1 MSSTVVVIILMLVIS
16 AFFSGMEV
24 AFLNSNKLRVEL
36 DRKQGKAYAGIV
48 DIFIKHHG
56 QLISTLLVGS
66 NIALVVYGI
75 YTTKLAEPF
84 LRRYFESDASILF
97 INIVISA
104 TVIILV
110 GQFIPKVLFRLK
122 PNLFLRIFIAPLS
135 LAYVVLYPIA
145 KFTTWLSLV
154 MLRMVGVRIK
164 RKDTVPIFDTVDLV
178 NLINDSG
185 SNSEVENKHDLKM
198 FQNALDFSEVKVRD
212 RMIPRIDIKAI
223 HVDSSITE
231 LTHLFIETNLSRIP
245 VYKDTVDSIIGY
257 VNSKDL
263 FKNPTSIRQMLLP
276 MSFIPET
283 MSAQKMLARFI
294 KEKKSI
300 AIVVD
305 EFGGTAGL
313 VTIEDIIEEIFGD
326 IEDEHDEKDTVEKR
340 LKNGEF
346 LFSGKLKVDTLNEKY
361 ELDIPESD
369 EYDTLAGFI
378 LYNNESVPSQ
388 NDTVLIGNFKFKI
401 LRMSSTRILLVHLSF
416 QE

>member
-145 KFTTWLSLV
+145 KFSTWLSLV

-178 NLINDSG
+178 NLINESG
-185 SNSEVENKHDLKM
+185 RSSEVGNRHDLKM
-198 FQNALDFSEVKVRD
+198 FQNALDFSDVKVRD

-231 LTHLFIETNLSRIP
+231 LRHLFIETNLSRIP

>member
-1 MSSTVVVIILMLVIS
+1 MSSIVVDIVLMLVIS

-24 AFLNSNKLRVEL
+24 AFLSSNKLRVEL
-36 DRKQGKAYAGIV
+36 DRKHGKAYAGIV
-48 DIFIKHHG
+48 DIFIKHQG
-56 QLISTLLVGS
+56 QFTSTMLVG
-66 NIALVVYGI
+66 NRIALVVYGV
-75 YTTKLAEPF
+75 YTARVVEPF
-84 LRRYFESDASILF
+84 LGRYFQSDASIL
-97 INIVISA
+97 VITILISSS
-104 TVIILV
+104 VILLA
-110 GQFIPKVLFRLK
+110 GEFLPKVFFRLN

-135 LAYVVLYPIA
+135 LAYIVLYPVSKLA
-145 KFTTWLSLV
+145 TWLSIAL
-154 MLRMVGVRIK
+154 LRAAGVRIK
-164 RKDTVPIFDTVDLV
+164 RKDATPIFDTVDLV
-178 NLINDSG
+178 KLIDESG
-185 SNSEVENKHDLKM
+185 QNSELENKHDLKI

-212 RMIPRIDIKAI
+212 RMIPRIDIRAI
-223 HVDSSITE
+223 DVDSTIDE
-231 LTHLFIETNLSRIP
+231 LKLLFIETNLSRIP
-245 VYKDTVDSIIGY
+245 VYRDTVDNIIGY

-283 MSAQKMLARFI
+283 MSAQKMLTRFI

-340 LKNGEF
+340 LKNGEY
-346 LFSGKLKVDTLNEKY
+346 LLSGKLKVDTLNEKY

-378 LYNNESVPSQ
+378 LYNNASIPSQ
-388 NDTVLIGNFKFKI
+388 NDIVVIGNFKFKI

-416 QE
+416 RE

>member
-1 MSSTVVVIILMLVIS
+1 MSSIVVVIVLMLVIS

-24 AFLNSNKLRVEL
+24 AFLSSNKLRVEL
-36 DRKQGKAYAGIV
+36 DRKHGKAYAGIV
-48 DIFIKHHG
+48 DIFIKHQG
-56 QLISTLLVGS
+56 QFTSTMLVG
-66 NIALVVYGI
+66 NRIALVVYGV
-75 YTTKLAEPF
+75 YTARVVEPF
-84 LRRYFESDASILF
+84 LGRYFQSDASIL
-97 INIVISA
+97 VITILISSS
-104 TVIILV
+104 VILLA
-110 GQFIPKVLFRLK
+110 GEFLPKVFFRLN

-135 LAYVVLYPIA
+135 LAYIVLYPVSKLA
-145 KFTTWLSLV
+145 TWLSIAL
-154 MLRMVGVRIK
+154 LRAAGVRIK
-164 RKDTVPIFDTVDLV
+164 RKDATPIFDTVDLV
-178 NLINDSG
+178 KLIDESG
-185 SNSEVENKHDLKM
+185 QNSELENKHDLKI

-212 RMIPRIDIKAI
+212 RMIPRIDIRAI
-223 HVDSSITE
+223 DVDSTIDE
-231 LTHLFIETNLSRIP
+231 LKLLFIETNLSRIP
-245 VYKDTVDSIIGY
+245 VYRDTVDNIIGY

-283 MSAQKMLARFI
+283 MSAQKMLTRFI

-340 LKNGEF
+340 LKNGEY
-346 LFSGKLKVDTLNEKY
+346 LLSGKLKVDTLNEKY

-378 LYNNESVPSQ
+378 LYNNASIPSQ
-388 NDTVLIGNFKFKI
+388 NDIVVIGNFKFKI

-416 QE
+416 RE

>member
-1 MSSTVVVIILMLVIS
+1 MSSIVVVIVLMLVIS

-24 AFLNSNKLRVEL
+24 AFLSSNKLRVEL
-36 DRKQGKAYAGIV
+36 DRKHGKAYAGIV
-48 DIFIKHHG
+48 DIFIKHQG
-56 QLISTLLVGS
+56 QFTSTMLVG
-66 NIALVVYGI
+66 NRIALVVYGV
-75 YTTKLAEPF
+75 YTARVVEPF
-84 LRRYFESDASILF
+84 LGRYFQSDASIL
-97 INIVISA
+97 VITILISSS
-104 TVIILV
+104 VILLA
-110 GQFIPKVLFRLK
+110 GEFLPKVFFRLN

-135 LAYVVLYPIA
+135 LAYIVLYPVSKLA
-145 KFTTWLSLV
+145 TWLSIAL
-154 MLRMVGVRIK
+154 LRAAGVRIK
-164 RKDTVPIFDTVDLV
+164 RKDATPIFDTVDLV
-178 NLINDSG
+178 KLIDESG
-185 SNSEVENKHDLKM
+185 QNSEMENKHDLKI

-212 RMIPRIDIKAI
+212 RMIPRIDIRAI
-223 HVDSSITE
+223 DVDSTIDE
-231 LTHLFIETNLSRIP
+231 LKLLFIETNLSRIP
-245 VYKDTVDSIIGY
+245 VYRDTVDNIIGY

-283 MSAQKMLARFI
+283 MSAQKMLTRFI

-340 LKNGEF
+340 LKNGEY
-346 LFSGKLKVDTLNEKY
+346 LLSGKLKVDTLNEKY

-378 LYNNESVPSQ
+378 LYNNASIPSQ
-388 NDTVLIGNFKFKI
+388 NDIVVIGNFKFKI

-416 QE
+416 RE